1 MNKENVLPL
10 VGKVIRVDRGGPE
23 SSVGM
28 LLFAG
33 DDHIGVLV
41 QEPVYLVMNGD
52 SGEYISEEEF
62 QKNGSQYSGGQIVGY
77 KDYSVIYYQTQHIKS
92 ISQDARKNL
101 YVSLSTLPENEN
113 LEFIQGPIFRGVLDN
128 MKYQWVKI
136 NRGGPEKIE
145 GILFEANEDFIVVI
159 KNEEI
164 VRLSMFHVRS
174 ISYSALKVEDPDL
187 TEAANSKNNSNEN
200 NSNDENK

>member
-1 MNKENVLPL
+1 MNKETVLPL

-33 DDHIGVLV
+33 DDYIAVLV
-41 QEPVYLVMNGD
+41 QEPVYLVMKGN
-52 SGEYISEEEF
+52 SGEYLSEDEF
-62 QKNGSQYSGGQIVGY
+62 QKNGSQNGTVVGF
-77 KDYSVIYYQTQHIKS
+77 KDFSVIYYQTQHIKS

-101 YVSLSTLPENEN
+101 YVSLTAPENQD
-113 LEFIQGPIFRGVLDN
+113 LDFIQGPIFRGVLDN
-128 MKYQWVKI
+128 MRYQWVKI

-145 GILFEANEDFIVVI
+145 GILFEANDDYVVVI

-174 ISYSALKVEDPDL
+174 VSYSALKVEDPAL
-187 TEAANSKNNSNEN
+187 TEAANSNN
-200 NSNDENK
+200 NSNDNNSKDE

>member
-1 MNKENVLPL
+1 MNKGNVLPL

-23 SSVGM
+23 SSVG
-28 LLFAG
+28 LLLHAG
-33 DDHIGVLV
+33 DDYIAVMV
-41 QEPVYLVMNGD
+41 EEPVYLVKQGNN
-52 SGEYISEEEF
+52 GEYVSEEEF
-62 QKNGSQYSGGQIVGY
+62 KKGGNNGNQVVGY
-77 KDYSVIYYQTQHIKS
+77 KDFSVIYYQTQHIKS

-101 YVSLSTLPENEN
+101 YVSLAAPDTENF
-113 LEFIQGPIFRGVLDN
+113 EFIQDPIFREVLDN

-145 GILFEANEDFIVVI
+145 GILFEANNDFIVVI

-174 ISYSALKVEDPDL
+174 LSYSVLKVEDPIL
-187 TEAANSKNNSNEN
+187 TEAAYANNNSNDSNNSNE
-200 NSNDENK
+200 